1 MPPADISGRAPES
14 PHGRRAA
21 FTPRVWRRSD
31 WTRRS
36 RTRPCR
42 AFHCRSGFCWSCRCF
57 VFGFCPFIGGALRTG
72 GGLTA
77 CRFAVLT
84 DRPTLLL
91 RFQRHFKR
99 QSERR

>member
-1 MPPADISGRAPES
+1 LDSSIQDATVPFPLQKRFLLVVSVL
-14 PHGRRAA
+14 
-21 FTPRVWRRSD
+21 RVRLL
-31 WTRRS
+31 
-36 RTRPCR
+36 PI
-42 AFHCRSGFCWSCRCF
+42 
-57 VFGFCPFIGGALRTG
+57 IGGALRTG

-99 QSERR
+99 QSERS